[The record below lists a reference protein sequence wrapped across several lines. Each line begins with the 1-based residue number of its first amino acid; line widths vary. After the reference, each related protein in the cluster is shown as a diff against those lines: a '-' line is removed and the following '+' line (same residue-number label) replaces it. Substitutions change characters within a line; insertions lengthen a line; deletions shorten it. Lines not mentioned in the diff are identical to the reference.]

1 LLFNKLI
8 LLLVFFDVGEPML
21 LIEIGAED
29 DGLEFVR
36 ERVGIEVEEL
46 VFLEKR
52 FISASSSLTGWTF
65 WTGRK
70 TP

>member
-1 LLFNKLI
+1 MLFNKLI

-21 LIEIGAED
+21 LIEMAED